1 MLYAL
6 FMTDTIPPQEVEDLA
21 TTRAA
26 FIIYILYMVICI
38 PILPV
43 IGVIFAYIFENDA
56 KSILK
61 SHYIYLIRSFWI
73 GLLYFCISALSILLV
88 IGIVLLPL
96 CIIWWLIRMVK
107 GLKSLMRNEAITN
120 PKTWTF

>member
-1 MLYAL
+1 
-6 FMTDTIPPQEVEDLA
+6 MTDIIPEQEVEDLA

-26 FIIYILYMVICI
+26 YIIYILYMIICI
-38 PILPV
+38 PALPV
-43 IGVIFAYIFENDA
+43 LGIIFAYIFENDA

-61 SHYIYLIRSFWI
+61 SHYIYLIRSFWM
-73 GLLYFCISALSILLV
+73 GLLYFSISGLSILLM

-96 CIIWWLIRMVK
+96 CIIWWLIRIVK
-107 GLKSLMRNEAITN
+107 GLKSLMRNEPIAN